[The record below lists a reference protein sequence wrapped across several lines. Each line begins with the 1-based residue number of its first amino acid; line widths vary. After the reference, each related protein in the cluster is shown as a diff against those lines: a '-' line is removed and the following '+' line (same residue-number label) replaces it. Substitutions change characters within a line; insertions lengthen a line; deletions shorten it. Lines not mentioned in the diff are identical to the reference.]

1 GNSTMIVVTHEM
13 EFARRVADTVMFLEN
28 GVILERQPG
37 DEFFTNPKTDR
48 ARNFLESMAPVG
60 DEA

>member
-1 GNSTMIVVTHEM
+1 M

-37 DEFFTNPKTDR
+37 DEFFTNPETDR